1 MKTPLTALVLLALPF
16 IVSGCSESHAA
27 DQTDEPIP
35 ACSYKEGV
43 GLELSPAGRQFIGL
57 ETAGFSGRLPEAA
70 VLRTAKGDFVYVAN
84 GTRFLRTPVKLGPTS
99 MAGIAVNEGLY
110 EGDTVVVAG
119 VRGLWLA
126 ELQAVNGGV
135 GCADG
140 H

>member
-1 MKTPLTALVLLALPF
+1 MKTLLLFLAVSALAFGLT
-16 IVSGCSESHAA
+16 GCSESHAA
-27 DQTDEPIP
+27 DHAVEPAP
-35 ACSYKEGV
+35 ACTYKEGV
-43 GLELSPAGRQFIGL
+43 GLELTPAGSKFIGL
-57 ETAGFSGRLPEAA
+57 NTAEHAGRLPEAA
-70 VLRTAKGDFVYVAN
+70 LLRTAKGDFVYVAN
-84 GTRFLRTPVKLGPTS
+84 GGRFLRTAVKVGAPNP
-99 MAGIAVNEGLY
+99 AGFEVTEGLY